1 MSKAS
6 ENLKHELVNSLA
18 ALKSVHSALQ
28 ARKNIEDAD
37 ELLVNVIVKLDRLKN
52 QISMEDVEND

>member
-1 MSKAS
+1 MSKTS

-28 ARKNIEDAD
+28 ARKNIDDAD
-37 ELLVNVIVKLDRLKN
+37 ELLVNVIAKLDRLKA
-52 QISMEDVEND
+52 QISTEEEEND